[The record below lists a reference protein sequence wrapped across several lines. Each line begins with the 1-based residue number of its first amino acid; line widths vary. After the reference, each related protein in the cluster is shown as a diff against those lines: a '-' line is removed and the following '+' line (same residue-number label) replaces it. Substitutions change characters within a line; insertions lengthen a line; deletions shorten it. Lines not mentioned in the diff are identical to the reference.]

1 MGPRARDGAVALW
14 RRAVGG
20 PDEEEQQEQQ
30 EQEEEEEEER
40 VGALPEAKVRPE

>member
-30 EQEEEEEEER
+30 EQEEEEEER